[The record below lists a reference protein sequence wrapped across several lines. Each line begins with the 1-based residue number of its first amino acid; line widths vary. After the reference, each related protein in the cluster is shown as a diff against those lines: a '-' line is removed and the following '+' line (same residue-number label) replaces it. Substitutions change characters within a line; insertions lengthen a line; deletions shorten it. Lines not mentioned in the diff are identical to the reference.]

1 MGIFEKQILLVVVCP
16 ESNVSVDHVKDGEE
30 SNYTMKVY

>member
-1 MGIFEKQILLVVVCP
+1 MGIYEKQILLLVICA
-16 ESNVSVDHVKDGEE
+16 ESNVSVDHVKYGEE